1 MKIGKE
7 ILYLTKKD
15 VANVKLSMSDIIN
28 IIEKAFIEKSHGRY
42 EMPSKIGIH
51 TQENAFIHAMPCWLP
66 SSNVAGIKWV
76 SGYPENQT
84 KGLPYIAGLL
94 ILNDPETGLPVAIM
108 DCSWIT
114 AMRTGAVSGLAAK
127 YVANPKS
134 EVLGIIGCGVQGR
147 TNIQAIL
154 TTLKNI
160 KRVYAFDLYPDVMK
174 NFVTE
179 QSKKYD
185 LEIIGVNTHKE
196 VVVES
201 DILIT
206 AGPIVHNPNGI
217 IEKQWLKEGVTIMPV
232 DFDCMFKPYVLEK
245 TMDKYFT
252 DDTNQYKKFKNMGY
266 FINGPSAPPEI
277 ADVIAGKILGR
288 IDKNEKIVSMNIGM
302 ALDDMP
308 TAKQIY
314 NKAIEK
320 SIGQILPL

>member
-7 ILYLTKKD
+7 ILYLTQKD
-15 VANVKLSMSDIIN
+15 VANVNLSMSEIIN
-28 IIEKAFIEKSHGRY
+28 ILEKAFIEKSHDRY

-51 TQENAFIHAMPCWLP
+51 TRENAFIHAMPCWLP
-66 SSNVAGIKWV
+66 GNNVAGIKWV
-76 SGYPENQT
+76 SGYPENQE

-127 YVANPKS
+127 YVANPES
-134 EVLGIIGCGVQGR
+134 EVLGILGCGVQGR
-147 TNIQAIL
+147 TNLQAIL
-154 TTLKNI
+154 ATFKNI
-160 KRVYAFDLYPDVMK
+160 KRVYAFDLYPDVTK

-179 QSKKYD
+179 QSEKYD
-185 LEIIGVNTHKE
+185 LEIIGVNTHKKA
-196 VVVES
+196 VIES

-206 AGPIVHNPNGI
+206 AGPIVLTPDGI
-217 IEKQWLKEGVTIMPV
+217 IEKQWLKNGVTIMPV
-232 DFDCMFKPYVLEK
+232 DFDCMFKPHALEK

-252 DDTNQYKKFKNMGY
+252 DDTNQYKKFKSMGY
-266 FINGPSAPPEI
+266 FPNGPSGPSEL
-277 ADVIAGKILGR
+277 ADVITDKIPGR
-288 IDKNEKIVSMNIGM
+288 MDKNEKIVSMNIGM

-308 TAKQIY
+308 TANQIY

-320 SIGQILPL
+320 GIGKILPL